1 MDKINKLKENID
13 ARYIEDPL
21 QRLRKKMEGR
31 NIKFSLKQVTE
42 QKVQKTMK
50 SLKQKRSA
58 GRDGLSQENL
68 ILGSEV
74 LCIPLARIINTS
86 IETDA
91 IYQFH
96 LTFTTIPSS
105 IRLNHI
111 SLLSFKKVT
120 LCNLR

>member
-1 MDKINKLKENID
+1 
-13 ARYIEDPL
+13 
-21 QRLRKKMEGR
+21 MEGR

-86 IETDA
+86 IDTGIFPEDWKE
-91 IYQFH
+91 
-96 LTFTTIPSS
+96 L
-105 IRLNHI
+105 
-111 SLLSFKKVT
+111 
-120 LCNLR
+120 